1 MQIFYKLTHGK
12 GGIKAT
18 LTFPKIVS
26 DPALTS
32 TTEVFSKYNSATPF
46 SQKNLA
52 IKDDSIN
59 GDPSTYHFLF
69 LFEMST
75 VTSAEV
81 QICENFID
89 YHFKDPSLLQEAL
102 QPAGTPVR
110 YSPRPHHDEGNK
122 RLVDLGRKLHAFLT
136 SKCFFESGG
145 MMRKPCYHYNSVKG
159 YIHTDRQ
166 VADLDPEQFEGPA
179 EELAAGDEFME
190 FIVEVQGDERSTGR
204 TIIETQQ
211 AIFAAA
217 WCDGGFDAYVKV
229 FASTLQRAGEAETR
243 KVS

>member
-1 MQIFYKLTHGK
+1 
-12 GGIKAT
+12 
-18 LTFPKIVS
+18 
-26 DPALTS
+26 
-32 TTEVFSKYNSATPF
+32 
-46 SQKNLA
+46 
-52 IKDDSIN
+52 
-59 GDPSTYHFLF
+59 
-69 LFEMST
+69 MST

-81 QICENFID
+81 QVCENFID

-110 YSPRPHHDEGNK
+110 YSTRPYHDEGNK

-136 SKCFFESGG
+136 SKYFFESGG
-145 MMRKPCYHYNSVKG
+145 MMP
-159 YIHTDRQ
+159 
-166 VADLDPEQFEGPA
+166 DLDPQQFEGPA
-179 EELAAGDEFME
+179 EELAAGDEYME
-190 FIVEVQGDERSTGR
+190 FIVEVQGDEISTGR

-229 FASTLQRAGEAETR
+229 FASTLQRAGEAEAR